1 MKLQARRIEDPEL
14 NLISLV
20 DVFLLLLVFFM
31 ISTTFLDETSIKIRL
46 PEANNEPKL
55 SQQQATI
62 EISVTSEGAY
72 RVNGQALINTS
83 GATLAAAIIK
93 TAGENR
99 DMQITIRADA
109 RAMHQSVVT
118 AMDVVGR
125 LGFRSIRIATVNNQ
139 TRTRSR

>member
-1 MKLQARRIEDPEL
+1 MKLSARKPEEPEL

-46 PEANNEPKL
+46 PEASEQPSL
-55 SQQQATI
+55 TQQHQAI
-62 EISVTSEGAY
+62 EVSVTAEGNF

-83 GATLAAAIIK
+83 TATLANAIIK
-93 TAGENR
+93 VAGTNR
-99 DMQITIRADA
+99 EQPVTIRADA

-125 LGFRSIRIATVNNQ
+125 LGFRAINIATVNNQ
-139 TRTRSR
+139 TAK

>member
-1 MKLQARRIEDPEL
+1 MKLGARKGEEPEL

-46 PEANNEPKL
+46 PEASETPSL
-55 SQQQATI
+55 AVSRDAI
-62 EISVTSEGAY
+62 EVSVTADGTY

-83 GATLAAAIIK
+83 TATLATAIIK
-93 TAGENR
+93 VAGSDRELP
-99 DMQITIRADA
+99 ITIRADA

-125 LGFRSIRIATVNNQ
+125 LGFKAINIATVNNQ
-139 TRTRSR
+139 SGR